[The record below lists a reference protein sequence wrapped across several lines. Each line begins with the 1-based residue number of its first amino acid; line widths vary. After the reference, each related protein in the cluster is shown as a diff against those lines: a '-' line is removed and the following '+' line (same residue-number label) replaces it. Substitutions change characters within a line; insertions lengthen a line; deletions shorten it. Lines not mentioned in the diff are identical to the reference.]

1 MNNNK
6 KVTCPRCGGSGTEET
21 RETTEIVDGAVRKSS
36 DIHTC
41 LRCHGKGK
49 IDKRGHG
56 ITTEY
61 RRKKGENVWHFCK
74 NCPGWPDEPEGY
86 DVRLDEQVPNDVD
99 RQCEEIE
106 EDGNCDMEIK
116 GKAN

>member
-1 MNNNK
+1 MNNSK
-6 KVTCPRCGGSGTEET
+6 KVTCPKCGGSGTEET

-36 DIHTC
+36 HIHTC
-41 LRCHGKGK
+41 PRCHGERK

-61 RRKKGENVWHFCK
+61 RRKKGESVWHFCK
-74 NCPGWPDEPEGY
+74 NCPGWPDEVDGY
-86 DVRLDEQVPNDVD
+86 DVRLDEQVPSDVD

-106 EDGNCDMEIK
+106 EDGNCDMEIR
-116 GKAN
+116 GKPN